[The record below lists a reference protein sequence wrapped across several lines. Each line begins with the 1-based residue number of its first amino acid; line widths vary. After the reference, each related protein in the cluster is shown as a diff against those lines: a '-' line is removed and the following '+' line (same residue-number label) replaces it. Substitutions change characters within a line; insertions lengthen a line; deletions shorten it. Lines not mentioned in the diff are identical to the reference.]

1 MVRQPGKVGDQLDVV
16 CNDSIVS
23 CSVAAIAKLITES
36 RAGRIVEIDAAEGA
50 AVVDLCDDHAAPIPF
65 SCRSASCGTCRV
77 EVIEGGAEL
86 LPPAQDELD
95 VLDVF
100 NMEPSRV
107 RLACQAKLRIGATR
121 IWIKAIQDE

>member
-1 MVRQPGKVGDQLDVV
+1 
-16 CNDSIVS
+16 
-23 CSVAAIAKLITES
+23 VAAIAKLITES
-36 RAGRIVEIDAAEGA
+36 RTGRIVEIAAPEGA

-77 EVIEGGAEL
+77 ELIEGGAEL